1 MSATANATA
10 ASAAAASA
18 AARASS
24 CAPQSAVSTPAR
36 TSSTIAADARGA
48 QRAAPYASATARG
61 SATCST
67 RRSLS
72 PPSPS
77 AFPPSARF
85 HGVGKSANDPASSTP
100 TARLETNS
108 RRNTDAMDSRDSSF
122 SFSRVARR
130 RATSAC
136 ACAAR
141 MRPPDAARVLSAEKA
156 SGESRR
162 SRLSIV
168 ASRACMRA
176 TDADESP
183 SCSPSSPSG
192 PKPLT
197 TTSGTPP
204 TPF

>member
-10 ASAAAASA
+10 ASADAASA

-24 CAPQSAVSTPAR
+24 SAPQSAVSTPAR

-61 SATCST
+61 SATCSV

-72 PPSPS
+72 PASPS
-77 AFPPSARF
+77 AEPSRLWF
-85 HGVGKSANDPASSTP
+85 HGVGKSENDPASSTP

-108 RRNTDAMDSRDSSF
+108 RRNTDAMDSRDSSR

-141 MRPPDAARVLSAEKA
+141 TRPPDAARVLSAEKA
-156 SGESRR
+156 SWESRR

-168 ASRACMRA
+168 ASRACIRA
-176 TDADESP
+176 TEADESA
-183 SCSPSSPSG
+183 SLSPSSPEVGST
-192 PKPLT
+192 LT